1 MMQNTAQ
8 PQNSATV
15 GAAPVTNSVQQRRKR
30 IRRIIGFTIWG
41 IGLIL
46 ILVSCYIVHGHPG
59 PYPFEVTFSRAVQS
73 LNIPP
78 WLLTTLV
85 FSASLIDPVNSAIAL
100 ILWLAFMVTFGWY
113 RQAAFLILTVS
124 IGNAIDALL
133 GDYVVRPR
141 PSTAY
146 LIRVEGT
153 YHANSF
159 PSGHCAHTMLYYGAL
174 LYLSFSEPVR
184 KWRYRWVL
192 IPLQIYAA
200 FNILTI
206 GFERIYQGEHW
217 FYDTAAGTL
226 DGLLWLT
233 AGIFLYNW
241 IPELLQNWQAKR
253 QQQQAQAASARTA

>member
-1 MMQNTAQ
+1 MMQNPAQ
-8 PQNSATV
+8 PQSSTTAV
-15 GAAPVTNSVQQRRKR
+15 AAPVTTSEQQQRKR
-30 IRRIIGFTIWG
+30 TRRIIGFTVWG
-41 IGLIL
+41 IVFIL
-46 ILVSCYIVHGHPG
+46 ILLSCYIVHGHPG
-59 PYPFEVTFSRAVQS
+59 PYPFEVTFTRSVQS
-73 LNIPP
+73 LKLPS
-78 WLLTTLV
+78 WLLTTLT
-85 FSASLIDPVNSAIAL
+85 FSASLIDPVNAGIAL
-100 ILWLAFMVTFGWY
+100 VLWLAFMLTFGWY

-133 GDYVVRPR
+133 GDYVARPR
-141 PSTAY
+141 PTTAY
-146 LIRVEGT
+146 LIHVEGT

-192 IPLQIYAA
+192 IPFQILAV

-217 FYDTAAGTL
+217 FFDTAAGTV
-226 DGLLWLT
+226 DGLLWLS

-253 QQQQAQAASARTA
+253 QQQQSQAVSA